1 MEILEEVDDA
11 ELIFSRLTELGGE
24 RLWRAEKGRGRIEE
38 RDWDDLLSSL
48 SLSSLSRPAQL
59 FN

>member
-1 MEILEEVDDA
+1 MELLEGADGA
-11 ELIFSRLTELGGE
+11 ESIFSRLTELGGE

-38 RDWDDLLSSL
+38 RDWHDLLSSS

-59 FN
+59 SN